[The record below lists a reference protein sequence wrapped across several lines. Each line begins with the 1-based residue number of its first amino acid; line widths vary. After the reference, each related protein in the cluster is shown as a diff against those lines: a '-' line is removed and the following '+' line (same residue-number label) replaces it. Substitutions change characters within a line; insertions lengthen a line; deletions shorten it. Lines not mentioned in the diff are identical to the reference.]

1 MPRPLAIVLCV
12 LAGACC
18 LPAAASAE
26 ARQAFGSNAERDNRG
41 SGTQPVLDALSV
53 RYDTTG
59 NLEIF
64 VTFFEPLADNA
75 ALGGWEVGIYLADN
89 VGTDQSPQC
98 VPLLSR
104 NNLLITFDLGDPA
117 TPAEVLQYGTAGY
130 RLQWTVSPDRKS
142 VVLRSQ
148 DARLANL
155 RLVCANADL
164 DGPAGEF
171 SFVRAALF
179 SGFRALD
186 GNLATTARWH
196 LAQEV
201 TQVNNQ
207 LGAARRDPP
216 LGSFPRCR
224 RASRRSVNCSS
235 RTRLR
240 DVRGRPTLS
249 VGGKMVVS
257 YTRDL
262 RTRWRHDMRA
272 TMSWRRC
279 PAAVDPERAGRRCS
293 VRRRWRRG
301 ATLARVFRSVGA
313 STAAAPPP
321 NRAGRTSDV
330 FRSLLARQLHG
341 AARTR

>member
-1 MPRPLAIVLCV
+1 M
-12 LAGACC
+12 
-18 LPAAASAE
+18 
-26 ARQAFGSNAERDNRG
+26 AFGSNAERDNRG
-41 SGTQPVLDALSV
+41 TGTQPVLDALSV
-53 RYDTTG
+53 RYDTAG
-59 NLEIF
+59 HLEIF
-64 VTFFEPLADNA
+64 VTFFEPLADTA

-104 NNLLITFDLGDPA
+104 NNLLITFSLGDPA
-117 TPAEVLQYGTAGY
+117 TPAEVLQYDTAGY
-130 RLQWTVSPDRKS
+130 RLQWRVNPDRRS
-142 VVLRSQ
+142 VVLRSL

-171 SFVRAALF
+171 SFIRAALF
-179 SGFRALD
+179 SGYGALD

-196 LAQEV
+196 LAQEM
-201 TQVNNQ
+201 TQLNNR

-224 RASRRSVNCSS
+224 RTGRRSVGCSGRS
-235 RTRLR
+235 RLR
-240 DVRGRPTLS
+240 DVRGRPTLTL
-249 VGGKMVVS
+249 GGKMVVS

-293 VRRRWRRG
+293 MRRRWRRG
-301 ATLARVFRSVGA
+301 VTLARVFRSVGA
-313 STAAAPPP
+313 ARAALDPPT
-321 NRAGRTSDV
+321 RAGRTSDV
-330 FRSLLARQLHG
+330 FRRILARPARD
-341 AARTR
+341 AAWSR